1 MTDKEM
7 ADRFDELLRQLEL
20 STEIMVREWRML
32 YDNGSYGAR
41 SLKIQIDRNRE
52 AIDKARGK
60 A

>member
-1 MTDKEM
+1 M

-20 STEIMVREWRML
+20 STEIMVREWRVL
-32 YDNGSYGAR
+32 HDNGSYGAR